1 MPWTPQAAR
10 RACISGK
17 ILLMTPSQSAG
28 SQDVPQA
35 CVEPSGAWGH
45 APSHLRLWLVAAIG
59 LVADLWTKHWA
70 FTSLDPDPDRSWL
83 IIPHVMRF
91 QRSLNT
97 GALFGLGKGMT
108 PVFIAAS
115 VLALG
120 FVLYLFR
127 HSTRDRRSLH
137 VGLGLVLA
145 GALGNLYDR
154 TFMQADVVRFEA
166 GSGRHTIVGRI
177 TAGPDERGLWIGHWP
192 EGGQPRL
199 IPAAQ
204 KPQVRRQ
211 GVVRDFIKM
220 EPSIPLGSWRID
232 IWPWVF
238 NIADALLVAGVG
250 LLMLNFWWDRRAE
263 KAFRPP
269 EPPVP
274 ASG

>member
-1 MPWTPQAAR
+1 MAFADRPGGVHFRKT
-10 RACISGK
+10 
-17 ILLMTPSQSAG
+17 LLMTSSQSAG
-28 SQDVPQA
+28 SADCPQA
-35 CVEPSGAWGH
+35 CVGPSGAWGH
-45 APSHLRLWLVAAIG
+45 VPSHLRLWLVAVIG
-59 LVADLWTKHWA
+59 LAADLWTKHWA
-70 FTSLDPDPDRSWL
+70 FTSLDADPDRSWL
-83 IIPHVMRF
+83 IIRHVMRF

-115 VLALG
+115 MLALG
-120 FVLYLFR
+120 FVLFLFR

-154 TFMQADVVRFEA
+154 TFMQADVVRFDA

-177 TAGPDERGLWIGHWP
+177 TSGPDERGLWIGHWP
-192 EGGQPRL
+192 EGSQPRF
-199 IPAAQ
+199 IPASQ

-238 NIADALLVAGVG
+238 NIADALLVVGVG

-263 KAFRPP
+263 KAVRPS
-269 EPPVP
+269 EPPAP
-274 ASG
+274 ATG